1 MKINI
6 TFIMRNMHWP
16 SRYIIKKIIV
26 AELIGYYLNFSVKID
41 FVRDIFKYHNL
52 LIHINKLIFVRTNL
66 ASLLKFRS
74 SHCGAVVCSGG
85 ADSIPG
91 PGISIC
97 LGYGYK
103 NKKISKR
110 LAIHPC
116 ATFCFFFCQAF

>member
-1 MKINI
+1 
-6 TFIMRNMHWP
+6 MHWP

-97 LGYGYK
+97 GNNEDFYYAAFLK
-103 NKKISKR
+103 RSQKIKKKI
-110 LAIHPC
+110 
-116 ATFCFFFCQAF
+116 